1 MNQDRTEAWVLQ
13 GLRYMFNHQTR
24 PPQTLIPH
32 IDTTQIPNNDKAKMA
47 QIRDRLNLNLN
58 DPHVLRKRKHVARKF
73 FNINLLRLTNIQHNQ
88 EQRRLCRLGLTW
100 DLSMNPLSEDFVNP
114 FSEDEFPINGE
125 YGLYFSVELQGV
137 PNFSGLPYVD
147 LQYPGTRLSYGQGK
161 KECQQ

>member
-1 MNQDRTEAWVLQ
+1 
-13 GLRYMFNHQTR
+13 
-24 PPQTLIPH
+24 
-32 IDTTQIPNNDKAKMA
+32 MA

-125 YGLYFSVELQGV
+125 YGLYFSVELEGV
-137 PNFSGLPYVD
+137 PNFSGLWVS
-147 LQYPGTRLSYGQGK
+147 LMWTCGTQVLVFPMDRGK
-161 KECQQ
+161 

>member
-24 PPQTLIPH
+24 PPQTIP
-32 IDTTQIPNNDKAKMA
+32 IVDTSQIPNTDKAKMA

-114 FSEDEFPINGE
+114 FSEDDFPINGKF
-125 YGLYFSVELQGV
+125 YFYL
-137 PNFSGLPYVD
+137 LPPPFPH
-147 LQYPGTRLSYGQGK
+147 QFLSF
-161 KECQQ
+161 